1 MTGVISHYEV
11 LEKLGEGGMGVIYK
25 CRDTRLDRITALKV
39 LPAAA
44 VADASRKRRFVQE
57 AKAASALNHPNVVTI
72 YDIEVDQDVDFI
84 AMEYVP
90 GRSLDQAIPR
100 SGMQVA
106 DVLRYGVQ
114 IADALAAAH
123 AAGII
128 HRDLKPS
135 NIMITASGVAKVLDF
150 GIAKLAEPEG
160 VAADQATRSA
170 VTPNTEEGKIIGTV
184 AYMSPE
190 QAQGLTVD
198 ARSDIFS
205 LGAVLYEMLTGR
217 RAFGGDN
224 KISTIAAIL
233 DREPQALVT
242 STRELD
248 RVVTRCLRKD
258 PARRFQTMADLRV
271 ALQELKEESESG
283 RLSPAPLQQERQ
295 RHSRIAMAG
304 WAAALLL
311 GVVVTVALVR
321 DRQSA
326 DPGATPA
333 ASSAVP
339 RQLTFDSADTG
350 APTLSPDSK
359 LVAYHSNREDPGRY
373 DIWLQ
378 QTAGGPGAVR
388 LTRAPGNHRNPV
400 FSRDGLKVYFQST
413 GPPQGIYEVVTLG
426 GESRLLV
433 PDGTNPQ
440 VSPDG
445 RTLAYRST
453 AGAFVIPTS
462 GGEPK
467 PLMNG
472 FSLAGPG
479 PIWFPDS
486 KAVAVGAQ
494 KTGDPQSRE
503 WWTFPIDGSS
513 PTPLN
518 WTRWAGDNQFFGAPN
533 VLFSNGVSNAAMTT
547 LARRPGEN
555 NQLYVVRA
563 ARGSWIASG
572 PAEPVTVGA
581 AWSNSASVANGKL
594 VFRSGEPE
602 TALWSF
608 AANTNSG
615 RITGPPERVTKDRAV
630 VSHVVSTL
638 DGRSIVYPSNRT
650 GSMDVVLR
658 DMATGQ
664 ERVLTADPPELTKTS
679 PVIDATGSNVFYSMN
694 SVRDITAFDVYH
706 VSAQGGRNR
715 KVCEGCGPTLSVTPD
730 GRRVLAYRQDGQRS
744 VVTIVDSESGETS
757 VLLSHPKFPV
767 RGGRLSPDG
776 KWVVFLVEKSQNSA
790 DLFIAPLRTGAIPEQ
805 DWVSITTEVGD
816 IRYPFWSPDGR
827 SVYYTMAAGATI
839 YLMARRLD
847 ALRQPAGAPTQ
858 IYEFSGRLRP
868 GGASG
873 GAGLAAGNQ
882 FVALSDRFVGVL
894 SEVNYNIWIMDL
906 PAPLR

>member
-1 MTGVISHYEV
+1 
-11 LEKLGEGGMGVIYK
+11 MGVIYK
-25 CRDTRLDRITALKV
+25 CRDTRLDRLAALKV
-39 LPAAA
+39 LPPAA
-44 VADASRKRRFVQE
+44 VADPGRKRRFVQE

-72 YDIEVDQDVDFI
+72 YDIEMDQGVDFI
-84 AMEYVP
+84 AMEYVQ

-100 SGMQVA
+100 SGMPVA
-106 DVLRYGVQ
+106 EVLRYGVQ

-135 NIMITASGVAKVLDF
+135 NIMITPSGVAKVLDF
-150 GIAKLAEPEG
+150 GIAKLAEPAG
-160 VAADQATRSA
+160 AAADQATRSA
-170 VTPNTEEGKIIGTV
+170 VTPNTEEGKIVGTV

-205 LGAVLYEMLTGR
+205 FGAVLYEMLTGR

-233 DREPQALVT
+233 DREPQTLVT

-258 PARRFQTMADLRV
+258 PARRFQTMADLAV

-283 RLSPAPLQQERQ
+283 HLLLAPTQQDRQ
-295 RHSRIAMAG
+295 RRRRVAIAG
-304 WAAALLL
+304 WAAAVVV
-311 GVVVTVALVR
+311 GVVGTVALVR
-321 DRQSA
+321 DRQLR
-326 DPGATPA
+326 DEGAAGP
-333 ASSAVP
+333 SLSGL

-350 APTLSPDSK
+350 APTLSPDAK
-359 LVAYHSNREDPGRY
+359 LVAYHSNREDAGRY
-373 DIWLQ
+373 DIWVQ

-388 LTRAPGNHRNPV
+388 LTKAPGDHRNPA

-413 GPPQGIYEVVTLG
+413 GPPQGIYEVATLG
-426 GESRLLV
+426 GESRLV
-433 PDGTNPQ
+433 VADGTNPQ

-453 AGAFVIPTS
+453 SGAYVVPTS
-462 GGEPK
+462 RGEPK

-472 FSLAGPG
+472 FSPTGPG

-486 KAVAVGAQ
+486 KAVAASAQ

-503 WWTFPIDGSS
+503 WWTFPVDGST

-518 WTRWAGDNQFFGAPN
+518 WTRWAGENQFFGAPN
-533 VLFSNGVSNAAMTT
+533 VLFSNTAITT

-563 ARGSWIASG
+563 APGSWMASG
-572 PAEPVTVGA
+572 PAEPITVGA
-581 AWSNSASVANGKL
+581 AWSNSASVASGKL

-602 TALWSF
+602 TALWSI
-608 AANTNSG
+608 AADTNLG
-615 RITGPPERVTKDRAV
+615 RITGLPERLTKDRAIV
-630 VSHVVSTL
+630 NHVVSTL

-650 GSMDVVLR
+650 GSMDIVLR

-664 ERVLTADPPELTKTS
+664 ERVLTADAAELTKTS

-694 SVRDITAFDVYH
+694 TARDISAFDVYH

-715 KVCEGCGPTLSVTPD
+715 KVCDGCGPTLSVTPD
-730 GRRVLAYRQDGQRS
+730 GRRLLAYRQDGQRS
-744 VVTIVDSESGETS
+744 VVTIVDGESGATN

-767 RGGRLSPDG
+767 SNGRLSPDG
-776 KWVVFLVEKSQNSA
+776 KWVSFLLTKSQNSA
-790 DLFIAPLRTGAIPEQ
+790 DLFIAPVQSSTIPEHE
-805 DWVSITTEVGD
+805 WIAITPEAGD
-816 IRYPFWSPDGR
+816 IRHPFWSPDGR
-827 SVYYTMAAGATI
+827 SVYYTMAAGAVTS
-839 YLMARRLD
+839 LMARRLD
-847 ALRQPAGAPTQ
+847 AQRQPIGAPVR
-858 IYEFSGRLRP
+858 IHEFSGPLRP
-868 GGASG
+868 GGG
-873 GAGLAAGNQ
+873 GIGANNQ
-882 FVALSDRFVGVL
+882 FVALPDRFVGVL
-894 SEVNYNIWIMDL
+894 NELNYNIWIMDL
-906 PAPLR
+906 PPHVR